1 VRETLAAPP
10 STAEA
15 ARARAIRQA
24 RRAALARRALAGLAA
39 VAVGLV
45 IFAAITF
52 PNLWLFSTSFKDA
65 TAVWAVP
72 PQYLPT
78 RPTLENYALLLSG
91 AAGVT
96 RTREL
101 QFWYLYV
108 LNSLYVAAIPAVLA
122 TGIGTL
128 AGYGF
133 ARFAFPGATAMLTLL
148 LVGQMFPGP
157 SLFIPI
163 YFLVNRLG
171 LQDSLYALILIY
183 TAFHIPVATWLANGF
198 IRTIPIELEEA
209 ARIDGCS
216 LPQVLWHVVLPLA
229 RTGIVTIALL
239 GFMAFWGEYGFAAI
253 ILETQAKYTASVGLV
268 RQMTEISASYN
279 MIGAA
284 SVMMGL
290 PLIVALMLMQR
301 QFVRGLTAGALKEV

>member
-1 VRETLAAPP
+1 MRETLLTLPLD
-10 STAEA
+10 A
-15 ARARAIRQA
+15 ARTTAIRQA
-24 RRAALARRALAGLAA
+24 RRAALVRRALAGAA
-39 VAVGLV
+39 ATAIGLI
-45 IFAAITF
+45 IFVVVTF
-52 PNLWLFSTSFKDA
+52 PNLWLFDTSFKDA
-65 TAVWAVP
+65 SAIWAVP
-72 PQYLPT
+72 PQYLPAN
-78 RPTLENYALLLSG
+78 PTLENYWLLLSG

-108 LNSLYVAAIPAVLA
+108 LNSIYVASVPAVLA
-122 TGIGTL
+122 TVIGTL

-133 ARFAFPGATAMLTLL
+133 ARFAFPGASAMLTLL

-171 LQDSLYALILIY
+171 LQDSLYALVIIY

-198 IRTIPIELEEA
+198 IRNIPIELEEA

-216 LPQVLWHVVLPLA
+216 LLQVLWYIALPLA
-229 RTGIVTIALL
+229 KTGIVTIALL
-239 GFMAFWGEYGFAAI
+239 GFMAFWGEYGFASI
-253 ILETQAKYTASVGLV
+253 ILETQSKYTASVGLV
-268 RQMTEISASYN
+268 RQMTSITTAFN

-284 SVMMGL
+284 SAMMGL
-290 PLIVALMLMQR
+290 PLILLLMFMQR

>member
-1 VRETLAAPP
+1 MRDTLLGP
-10 STAEA
+10 TTLDA
-15 ARARAIRQA
+15 ARQAAVGRA
-24 RRAALARRALAGLAA
+24 RRTALLRRLLVGAIASI
-39 VAVGLV
+39 VGLI
-45 IFAAITF
+45 IFIVVTF
-52 PNLWLFSTSFKDA
+52 PNLWLLSTSFKADEA
-65 TAVWAVP
+65 AWAVP
-72 PQYLPT
+72 PQYIPAQ
-78 RPTLENYALLLSG
+78 PTLEKYIMLLTPG
-91 AAGVT
+91 AVE

-101 QFWYLYV
+101 QYWYLYV
-108 LNSLYVAAIPAVLA
+108 LNSIYVATVPAVLA
-122 TGIGTL
+122 TIIGTL

-157 SLFIPI
+157 SLFVPI

-171 LQDSLYALILIY
+171 LQDNLLALIIIY

-198 IRTIPIELEEA
+198 IRTIPLELEES

-216 LPQVLWHVVLPLA
+216 LVQVLWYIVLPLA
-229 RTGIVTIALL
+229 KTGILTIALL
-239 GFMAFWGEYGFAAI
+239 GFMAFWGEYGFASI
-253 ILETQAKYTASVGLV
+253 ILESQSNYTVSVGLV
-268 RQMTEISASYN
+268 RQMTSITISFN

-290 PLIVALMLMQR
+290 PLIVLLMFMQR

>member
-1 VRETLAAPP
+1 MRETLLAPAADV
-10 STAEA
+10 
-15 ARARAIRQA
+15 ARETAIRQA
-24 RRAALARRALAGLAA
+24 RRDALMRRLLVGVVAT
-39 VAVGLV
+39 AVGLI
-45 IFAAITF
+45 IFVVVTF
-52 PNLWLFSTSFKDA
+52 PNLWLLNTSIKDD
-65 TAVWAVP
+65 TAAWAVP
-72 PQYLPT
+72 PQYIPLQ
-78 RPTLENYALLLSG
+78 PTLEKYELLLSG

-101 QFWYLYV
+101 EFWYIYV
-108 LNSLYVAAIPAVLA
+108 LNSLFVAIIPAVLA
-122 TGIGTL
+122 TIIGTL

-157 SLFIPI
+157 SLFVPI
-163 YFLVNRLG
+163 YFLINQLG
-171 LQDSLYALILIY
+171 LQDNHAALIIIY

-198 IRTIPIELEEA
+198 IRTIPIELEES

-216 LPQVLWHVVLPLA
+216 LVQVLWYIVLPLA
-229 RTGIVTIALL
+229 KTGIVTIALL
-239 GFMAFWGEYGFAAI
+239 GFMAFWGEYGFASI
-253 ILETQAKYTASVGLV
+253 ILETQSKYTASVGLV
-268 RQMTEISASYN
+268 RQMTSITTAFN

-290 PLIVALMLMQR
+290 PLIVVLMFMQR

>member
-1 VRETLAAPP
+1 VSESTLIQPLD
-10 STAEA
+10 TT
-15 ARARAIRQA
+15 
-24 RRAALARRALAGLAA
+24 RRAAIRRARRGAFVRRLLAGAA
-39 VAVGLV
+39 AAAVGLI
-45 IFAAITF
+45 IFAVITF
-52 PNLWLFSTSFKDA
+52 PNLWLLNTSIKDD
-65 TAVWAVP
+65 TAAWAVP
-72 PQYLPT
+72 PQYLPVA
-78 RPTLENYALLLSG
+78 PTLEKYELLLSG

-101 QFWYLYV
+101 EFWYIYV
-108 LNSLYVAAIPAVLA
+108 LNSIVVAAIPAVLA

-157 SLFIPI
+157 SLFVPI
-163 YFLVNRLG
+163 YFIVSRLG
-171 LQDSLYALILIY
+171 LQDSHLALILIY

-198 IRTIPIELEEA
+198 IRTIPLELEES
-209 ARIDGCS
+209 ARMDGCS
-216 LPQVLWHVVLPLA
+216 LAQVLWYIVLPLA

-239 GFMAFWGEYGFAAI
+239 GFMAFWGEYGFASI
-253 ILETQAKYTASVGLV
+253 ILETQSKYTASVGLV
-268 RQMTEISASYN
+268 RQMTSITTAFN

-290 PLIVALMLMQR
+290 PLIVVLMLMQR